1 MQKARG
7 HHSEEWLPQ
16 LVSMRFQV
24 LLTSLIGEL
33 FKFQS
38 PYCYAIG
45 HQGVFSL
52 GGWTLQL
59 HAEFH
64 ELDATL
70 VHLGRFQ
77 FSLQDFHLL

>member
-7 HHSEEWLPQ
+7 HTSEEMLPQ
-16 LVSMRFQV
+16 LVSIRFQV

-45 HQGVFSL
+45 HQVVFSL
-52 GGWTLQL
+52 GGWALQL

-70 VHLGRFQ
+70 VHLGRYQ